1 MQQNSIHLHSNLRI
15 KSSTNVFALLL
26 KVGQPLSCSGTLMLR
41 PVKDTTLTVQ
51 KHYFVGLF
59 LTNVTKAENPV
70 KLNYQVTMVA
80 IDILAVY
87 GKGNTGSF

>member
-1 MQQNSIHLHSNLRI
+1 
-15 KSSTNVFALLL
+15 
-26 KVGQPLSCSGTLMLR
+26 MLR

-51 KHYFVGLF
+51 KHYFAGLF